1 MSQNPLNERMRYFRE
16 QLQQQQQRGLL
27 QRVFAWLLLGVV
39 LFVGLTLLVI
49 SLLLSWLLIP
59 IMLYR
64 NRQRRQA
71 AHQAQKSAESYKQ
84 PPRQSRVI
92 EGEVIDKS
100 E

>member
-1 MSQNPLNERMRYFRE
+1 MSKNAINERMQHFRE

-27 QRVFAWLLLGVV
+27 QRIFAWLLLGVV
-39 LFVGLTLLVI
+39 LIFGLTLLVV

-71 AHQAQKSAESYKQ
+71 QDQQQPHSRKSSAGE
-84 PPRQSRVI
+84 VI
-92 EGEVIDKS
+92 EGEVVDKKR
-100 E
+100 